1 MITSVTVNNGVADL
15 TFVKLTQTGYRSKF
29 AYNGNTS
36 TNKLFVE
43 IEHRP
48 IKPSKKDKLMNGM
61 NHYVSVLHTQI
72 DSLGVDSTLRSSISW
87 QTAEHAEFTDAEV
100 KKDVLTAMNLLAG
113 AANEDTGG
121 IYASL
126 MLNEA

>member
-1 MITSVTVNNGVADL
+1 MITSITVNNGTSDL
-15 TFVKLTQTGYRSKF
+15 TFVKLTQTGYRSRF

-36 TNKLFVE
+36 TNKLFIE

-48 IKPSKKDKLMNGM
+48 IKPSKKDKVMNGM

-72 DSLGVDSTLRSSISW
+72 DANGVDTTLRSSVTW
-87 QTAEHAEFTDAEV
+87 QTAESAEVTDAEV
-100 KKDVLTAMNLLAG
+100 KKDVLTVANLLAG
-113 AANEDTGG
+113 AAIEDTGG
-121 IYASL
+121 IYANL